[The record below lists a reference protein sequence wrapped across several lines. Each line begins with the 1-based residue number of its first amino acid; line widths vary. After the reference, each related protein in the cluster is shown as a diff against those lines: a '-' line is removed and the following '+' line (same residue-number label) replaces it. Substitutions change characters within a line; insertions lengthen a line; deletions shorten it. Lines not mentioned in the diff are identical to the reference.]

1 MNRQVKLVSSTSS
14 IANELEATL
23 IDGTWDDGLC
33 VVVDD
38 NNPTKKDNLK
48 EERVKWLDFKERAS
62 MINNTKAVNQAENII
77 QHLEMVMD
85 DEGYDYD

>member
-48 EERVKWLDFKERAS
+48 EERIKWIDFKERARL
-62 MINNTKAVNQAENII
+62 INNIKAQNQAHNII
-77 QHLEMVMD
+77 QHIEMVID